1 MLAFIGRVGILLS
14 RHFSGN
20 IVDLYYCLP
29 VVFKSDHVWRRTT
42 STRRV
47 TVLAVSE
54 KVEQCKDTFGVGA
67 INSYQL
73 ESEGMVLSNYG
84 GGGWNLGKQK
94 RRRATTQIGGGNDK
108 VGGIRWETREPPVKY
123 GRSHG
128 RVP

>member
-20 IVDLYYCLP
+20 IVDRYYCLP

-84 GGGWNLGKQK
+84 G
-94 RRRATTQIGGGNDK
+94 D
-108 VGGIRWETREPPVKY
+108 GGILGSKSAEERLPRL
-123 GRSHG
+123 GG
-128 RVP
+128 